1 MRSDVS
7 IAQTRVL
14 PPPSADRWLVGIFL
28 LLLAVPGVLGLSGQ
42 GVRQAILAGEPPP
55 RRPSLGSAGGVE
67 GWMRAVR
74 GYARVSFGLRQQMVR
89 WDAELKGALGLS
101 QSYGS
106 AVTHGREGWLF
117 YRVHRGTQGVR
128 PEDPFSPEELERWVQ
143 TLEKARRTVEGRGIP
158 FLFVVAPDKE
168 TIHPEMLPPELP
180 AAREISRLD
189 ALTARLRAGGMTVVD
204 LRPALRGAREGGSA
218 FYRWPLYFRTDTHWN
233 ALGAFLGTRAVLV
246 ELRGR
251 FPGLHIP
258 ADEELE
264 VDASDT
270 GGGDLARMEGLQDT
284 SSDLFV
290 RARLR
295 TARCAFDPFH
305 GSIPPSPETP
315 LQQAQ
320 TLECPGAPIG
330 RGLILHDSM
339 MVAMI
344 PHLAPAFRRST
355 WRLTPTL
362 DPALLDSEAPDVVI
376 LELVERTLWEGLP
389 GW

>member
-55 RRPSLGSAGGVE
+55 RRPSLGSATTVA
-67 GWMRAVR
+67 GWMQDLQA
-74 GYARVSFGLRQQMVR
+74 YARVSFGLRQELIR
-89 WDAELKGALGLS
+89 ADAELKHGLGLG

-106 AVTHGREGWLF
+106 AVTRGREGWLF
-117 YRVHRGTQGVR
+117 YRVHRGSQGVR
-128 PEDPFSPEELERWVQ
+128 PEEPFSAEELSRWV
-143 TLEKARRTVEGRGIP
+143 KAIEERRRLVEARGAT
-158 FLFVVAPDKE
+158 FLFLATPDKE
-168 TIHPEMLPPELP
+168 TIYPDLLPPELP
-180 AAREISRLD
+180 AGRSVSRLD
-189 ALTARLRAGGMTVVD
+189 ALLARLRSSGVLVVD
-204 LRPALRGAREGGSA
+204 LRPALHAARAAGSPLSH
-218 FYRWPLYFRTDTHWN
+218 WPLYYRTDDHWN
-233 ALGAFLGTRAVLV
+233 ALGALVGSRALLAELGS
-246 ELRGR
+246 R
-251 FPGLHIP
+251 FPGLHVPAEADLHVEAIP
-258 ADEELE
+258 
-264 VDASDT
+264 V
-270 GGGDLARMEGLQDT
+270 GGGDLARMEGLQDA
-284 SSDLFV
+284 
-290 RARLR
+290 ARDVFLR
-295 TARCAFDPFH
+295 FDRSGPCAFDPFH

-362 DPALLDSEAPDVVI
+362 DPALLDAEAPDVVI